1 MGVCEMKILPKN
13 GMPDY
18 YIEDESELQ
27 DIPVNAPAGT
37 IVQCNESNDFKVYM
51 KQENGEFNEL

>member
-1 MGVCEMKILPKN
+1 MRILTKN
-13 GMPDY
+13 GMPEY
-18 YIEDESELQ
+18 YIESESELSS
-27 DIPVNAPAGT
+27 IPVDAPAGT

>member
-1 MGVCEMKILPKN
+1 MKILLKN

-37 IVQCNESNDFKVYM
+37 IVQCNKSNDFKVYM

>member
-1 MGVCEMKILPKN
+1 MKILPKN